1 MDTGPVDVLWWFYT
15 ILLST
20 AFAQLAVALAV
31 LWKVR
36 AGAGTPLN
44 PPTML
49 WLVFLIILTIEVWIA
64 VSYYV
69 KTVSSMSIISLL
81 AFLWVPMGI
90 LFLGVFLADTTWIGS
105 APQSDEERFNRLRK
119 SFFTVLLLIPVVNFA
134 HELYL
139 GTFSVDA
146 DLIFPALIAVG
157 AVIGY
162 FIRTVR
168 ADTVLAAAML
178 VVITVYLVTS
188 YGTISAL

>member
-1 MDTGPVDVLWWFYT
+1 MDVLWWFYT

-36 AGAGTPLN
+36 AGAGTPLH
-44 PPTML
+44 PPTVL
-49 WLVFLIILTIEVWIA
+49 WLVFLLFLTIEVWIA
-64 VSYYV
+64 VSFYIR
-69 KTVSSMSIISLL
+69 TVSSMSIVSLL

-105 APQSDEERFNRLRK
+105 APGSDEERFSRLRK

-139 GTFSVDA
+139 GSLSVDA
-146 DLIFPALIAVG
+146 DLFFPGLIAIG
-157 AVIGY
+157 AIIGF
-162 FIRTVR
+162 FIRGQR
-168 ADTVLAAAML
+168 ADTILAAAMV
-178 VVITVYLVTS
+178 VVIFLYLVTS
-188 YGTISAL
+188 YGTVSAI